1 MTEKTFP
8 SDSEE
13 FPESEEDAKGTT
25 PSPGKPSLEKGNDPS
40 ADSLLRALQEIQKE
54 MEGEA
59 QAAGFLTE
67 EDVAEWVSRFR
78 REESRKRS

>member
-1 MTEKTFP
+1 MTERPFP
-8 SDSEE
+8 SDPEA
-13 FPESEEDAKGTT
+13 FPESEEDAKGMASSAGR
-25 PSPGKPSLEKGNDPS
+25 PPLEKENAPS

-54 MEGEA
+54 MEGAA

-67 EDVAEWVSRFR
+67 EDVAEWVSSFR